1 MRLYTLLLSLPIL
14 TYTAPLPRNIPTLT
28 LSDAGMTP
36 RPMLRP
42 WATAAPPTTSKHS
55 APLLDN
61 PDVEATILQTHGMAP
76 AAPVAA
82 RGDAVDEV
90 AEKAAALE
98 GKRGEMGGVE
108 SA

>member
-1 MRLYTLLLSLPIL
+1 MQTNTSSP
-14 TYTAPLPRNIPTLT
+14 PLGHRR
-28 LSDAGMTP
+28 SSHDEQA
-36 RPMLRP
+36 LR
-42 WATAAPPTTSKHS
+42 
-55 APLLDN
+55 PLLDN

-82 RGDAVDEV
+82 RGDAADEV
-90 AEKAAALE
+90 AGKAAALG